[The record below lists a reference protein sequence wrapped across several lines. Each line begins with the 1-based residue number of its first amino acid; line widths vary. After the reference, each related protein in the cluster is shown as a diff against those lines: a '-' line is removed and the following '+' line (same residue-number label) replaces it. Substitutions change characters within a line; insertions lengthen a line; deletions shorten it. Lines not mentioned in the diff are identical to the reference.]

1 MTDYNQRPEKNVNSK
16 EYEEIQEKQSAVLP

>member
-16 EYEEIQEKQSAVLP
+16 EYEETQEKQSAVLP